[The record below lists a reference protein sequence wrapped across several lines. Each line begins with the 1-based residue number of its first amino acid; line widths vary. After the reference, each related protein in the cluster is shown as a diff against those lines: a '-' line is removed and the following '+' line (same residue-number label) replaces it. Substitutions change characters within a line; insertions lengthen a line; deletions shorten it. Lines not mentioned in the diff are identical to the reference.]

1 MTKYAQF
8 FSGVIGGIITGV
20 VFGVLGCV
28 FAPQLGF
35 NNMFGAE
42 EFACSM
48 SAAFYV
54 MLSLPIGIFLALWV
68 ISKLKKYSFNVVY
81 SLVSALVLS
90 VAGLFLRDLMSL
102 YTFLV
107 IVIVYSTALTFMAN
121 VSPKQK
127 IGAQKN

>member
-1 MTKYAQF
+1 
-8 FSGVIGGIITGV
+8 
-20 VFGVLGCV
+20 
-28 FAPQLGF
+28 
-35 NNMFGAE
+35 MFGAE